1 MNFSSSGYP
10 THKNSS
16 SKNIKSSNE
25 NYSPR
30 VRIPNYTTSS
40 YNSLQNQ
47 RTTPLI
53 KETNYYKNLNGYDNL
68 EDSEKDWGYF
78 RQMYPNTAQ
87 RIFREIDEECDKLE
101 YDGSYMFDEYPDKV
115 YLGRIVNQI
124 YKKMQDVIEEPIV
137 YTEDIKPSH
146 DCKKEEI
153 EVEMKASTSTR
164 MRSRNPVRSN
174 NWLRDLIEILLYQEL
189 LNRRRRYR
197 SRRRWF

>member
-1 MNFSSSGYP
+1 MHILINKMYRYVKEALMNFSSSGYP

-47 RTTPLI
+47 RTTPPI
-53 KETNYYKNLNGYDNL
+53 KETNYYKNLNGYTTPAPENRNNTDTQYNGPIGVPLMPLYGYDNL

-101 YDGSYMFDEYPDKV
+101 YDGSCMFDEYPDKV

-153 EVEMKASTSTR
+153 EVEMK
-164 MRSRNPVRSN
+164 
-174 NWLRDLIEILLYQEL
+174 
-189 LNRRRRYR
+189 
-197 SRRRWF
+197 